1 MKELTKEA
9 IEEAVKSKFGLIAID
24 DLLEVLRQRAEYL
37 KAFLYILEY
46 EGKVC
51 DDFENCK
58 HEPCNSSFQS
68 RQTALEVIDRFGGIE
83 KAKERIDNYEQFKAS
98 HTNNANIPK
107 PS

>member
-1 MKELTKEA
+1 MKNTLSIPEGYCLLSMDE
-9 IEEAVKSKFGLIAID
+9 F
-24 DLLEVLRQRAEYL
+24 LEVLRQRAEYL

-51 DDFENCK
+51 NDFENCK

-68 RQTALEVIDRFGGIE
+68 RQTALEVINRFGGIE
-83 KAKERIDNYEQFKAS
+83 KAKERIDNYEQFKVA
-98 HTNNANIPK
+98 HTNNANLPK